1 MKAVKTNIL
10 GAQNVIDAALKNNV
24 ERVLALS
31 TDKAAAPINLYGATK
46 LASDK
51 LFVSANSYTGEN
63 NIKFS
68 VVRYGNVL
76 GSRGSVIPYFQ
87 KKAKDEII
95 PITDSRMTRFSITL
109 SEGVEFVFNSLDR
122 MVGGEIFIPKIP
134 SYNIM
139 DVKNAIAP
147 NSPTKIVGIR
157 PGEKLH
163 EEMITQSDAMNTIDC
178 GNYFVILPSTLF
190 LTKEK
195 YDKENDIT
203 SKQCEYGFSYNSE
216 NNENFLSLEEI
227 KDLINKNC

>member
-1 MKAVKTNIL
+1 MSLMLHLRIM
-10 GAQNVIDAALKNNV
+10 LK
-24 ERVLALS
+24 EFLALS